1 MALFISCADI
11 SHKVTK
17 VSIRKPKLRYSLYIL
32 SLRAGMRGT
41 QFGKKR
47 NAALLDAALN
57 AE

>member
-17 VSIRKPKLRYSLYIL
+17 VSIWKLKLRYSLYIL

-41 QFGKKR
+41 QFGKKETPHR
-47 NAALLDAALN
+47 WMRR
-57 AE
+57 